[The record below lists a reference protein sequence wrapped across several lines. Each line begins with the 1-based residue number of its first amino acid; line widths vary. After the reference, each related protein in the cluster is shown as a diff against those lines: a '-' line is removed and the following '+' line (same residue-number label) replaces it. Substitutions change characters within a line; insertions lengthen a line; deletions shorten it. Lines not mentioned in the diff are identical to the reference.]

1 MDFEERKK
9 LVHTL
14 RYGLIFI
21 FFQNSKESVRW
32 VGYLFPP
39 PLSKNS
45 EHSLDDFLR
54 VTLKANYEF
63 EATFSHLRMATHL
76 Y

>member
-1 MDFEERKK
+1 LDFEERSK

-32 VGYLFPP
+32 VGYLFPH
-39 PLSKNS
+39 PLLSY
-45 EHSLDDFLR
+45 FLEENNR
-54 VTLKANYEF
+54 KRAF
-63 EATFSHLRMATHL
+63 
-76 Y
+76 